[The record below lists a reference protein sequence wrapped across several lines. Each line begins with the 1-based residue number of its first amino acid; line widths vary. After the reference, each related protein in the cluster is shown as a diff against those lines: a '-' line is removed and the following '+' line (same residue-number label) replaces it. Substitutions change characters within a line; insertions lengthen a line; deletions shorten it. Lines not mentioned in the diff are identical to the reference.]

1 MFCGDLNEKE
11 IQGRGDICVHVT
23 DLLCLTEETQ
33 HCKATV
39 PQFKKKLFFTFHVNV
54 HTFKQP
60 VSYTCRIPNY
70 ITL

>member
-1 MFCGDLNEKE
+1 MLCGDLNEKE

-39 PQFKKKLFFTFHVNV
+39 PQLKKNCFLPFM
-54 HTFKQP
+54 
-60 VSYTCRIPNY
+60 
-70 ITL
+70 